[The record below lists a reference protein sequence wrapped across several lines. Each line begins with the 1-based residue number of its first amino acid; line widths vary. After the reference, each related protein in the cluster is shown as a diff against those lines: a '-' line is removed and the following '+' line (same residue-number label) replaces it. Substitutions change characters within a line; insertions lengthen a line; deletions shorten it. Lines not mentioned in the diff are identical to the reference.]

1 LHATKPQNVIFLQSS
16 FFDLDISEC
25 LSIIIN
31 MINIVVFYLLKS
43 VIDLHRNA
51 TSWYIS
57 GCALKA
63 R

>member
-51 TSWYIS
+51 TSWYI
-57 GCALKA
+57 
-63 R
+63 